1 MFTVISLTPN
11 YTIAKSFVTAIAFV
25 CDISTRAMRVGFWI
39 SDKKWKKLN
48 VAHLERLLSER
59 GHEVI
64 RLDLEQSLEQQ
75 GPFGAIVH
83 KVSDEI
89 AKADQ
94 GDLSAQRR
102 INAFQVIS
110 HVN

>member
-1 MFTVISLTPN
+1 MKI
-11 YTIAKSFVTAIAFV
+11 
-25 CDISTRAMRVGFWI
+25 GFWI

-48 VAHLERLLSER
+48 VSLLEKLLSGQ
-59 GHEVI
+59 GHEMV
-64 RLDLEQSLEQQ
+64 RLDVEQSLEQQ

-102 INAFQVIS
+102 IRAFEVIS
-110 HVN
+110 DFLCSKEHPADKLLIRRTTSTAIRRSPSLIQ